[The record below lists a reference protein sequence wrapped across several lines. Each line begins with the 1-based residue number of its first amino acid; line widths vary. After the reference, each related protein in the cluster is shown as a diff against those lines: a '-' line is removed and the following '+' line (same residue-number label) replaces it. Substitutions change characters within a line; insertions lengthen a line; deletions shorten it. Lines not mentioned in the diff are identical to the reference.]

1 MDKRTSPLGIF
12 SVKAHWEQLNWFNR
26 RFPKTLDKLHLQNY
40 IYIKRKDLLEQAISS
55 EIAFQTKS
63 YISMK
68 QSGDIEPEYSRQR
81 IDKYLVQIKTKN
93 NAWDSYFINKKIE
106 PFRINYED
114 LVADP
119 SQQLFRICQY
129 MSLNISSIESN
140 ELIRNYNTQ
149 SEHSPQK
156 QSTALNSL
164 WKQKYNDGI

>member
-1 MDKRTSPLGIF
+1 
-12 SVKAHWEQLNWFNR
+12 
-26 RFPKTLDKLHLQNY
+26 
-40 IYIKRKDLLEQAISS
+40 
-55 EIAFQTKS
+55 
-63 YISMK
+63 MK
-68 QSGDIEPEYSRQR
+68 QSGDIDPEYSRQR

-93 NAWDSYFINKKIE
+93 NLWDSYFINNKIE

-140 ELIRNYNTQ
+140 ELIRNYITQ
-149 SEHSPQK
+149 SEHSTQN

-164 WKQKYNDGI
+164 WN